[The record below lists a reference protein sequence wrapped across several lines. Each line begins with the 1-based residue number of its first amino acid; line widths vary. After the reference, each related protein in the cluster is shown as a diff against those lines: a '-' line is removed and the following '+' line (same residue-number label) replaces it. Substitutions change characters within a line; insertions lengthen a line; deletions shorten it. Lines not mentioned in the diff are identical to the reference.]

1 MSSSI
6 DRLFR
11 ALIRI
16 NDIVLAPTDPDH
28 SLVAVAREV
37 IDACDADGCQFL
49 IGGDDEL
56 GSIDVLRDG
65 AVREHFALPHP
76 DCAVLSES
84 TPTAR
89 CRTAS
94 FCPGIAPQHW
104 GAAVCASLGVA
115 DDQIGVVR
123 VWRRHEAPFGDGE
136 MQLIAS
142 VGSRIGAAIR
152 RRRLVEQLRRAN
164 ETLEAGVEARTRQLA
179 ELNLELTRQK
189 EAAEAASQAKTQF
202 LANMSHEIRTPM
214 NGIMGMAELLSHTQ
228 LDREQRGHLE
238 TLMNCAQSLLDVL
251 NDILDVSR
259 IEAGRV
265 ELERI
270 PFDPREVVES
280 VGAVLATRAAERGL
294 ELVCRV
300 AGAVPSLIIGD
311 PGRLRQII
319 TNLATNAIK
328 FTRRG
333 EVDIIAG
340 TDPDGPDRVRL
351 WVEVRD
357 TGIGI
362 PEEKLSSLFEKFTQA
377 DGSTSRRHGGSGLG
391 LAICKDLVQL
401 MGGFID
407 VESKVGVGTTFW
419 FSIPA
424 EVVRDSPVA
433 RPEVD
438 LTGCSVLLADDHA
451 TTRAAISSM
460 LRELGCHVQAASR
473 GEDAVAAVSNH
484 DFDVVLVD
492 ASMSELDGF
501 ETSARIRAIP
511 RASDVEILILT
522 SGARRRDQS
531 RAKELGISGFLQK
544 PVRRHVLASAL
555 ARATS
560 RSLPDSGRGSLRND
574 VDSRATR
581 PGARLLVVEDNDVNR
596 TFMTSL
602 LERAGYHVQAAASG
616 EEAIEAATR
625 THFDVVLMDLQMP
638 GMDGLQTTAAIRQL
652 SSAAN
657 TSIVAVTA
665 HAMRSDEERCHA
677 AGMEAYVSK
686 PVNPRR
692 LFAVIESC
700 LTTPRGWRSS
710 VLPDVRASRSV
721 SVDAASALDLSGLA
735 ADTGWDFAVA
745 HVARYLQRAEEW
757 MQRLVEAVS
766 AGDTDTAAR
775 VAHQI
780 RGGAVH
786 MKSVASAAT
795 DAMCAARAGDLP
807 ALSTATKQL
816 DLALSSAREEFER
829 QVRTEGLPARPPDP
843 S

>member
-1 MSSSI
+1 MSSSL

-16 NDIVLAPTDPDH
+16 NDIVLAPADSDH

-56 GSIDVLRDG
+56 GSIDVLREG
-65 AVREHFALPHP
+65 GVREHFALPHP
-76 DCAVLSES
+76 DCAVLRGGG
-84 TPTAR
+84 PTTW
-89 CRTAS
+89 CRTGS
-94 FCPGIAPQHW
+94 FCPGIAPQEC
-104 GAAVCASLGVA
+104 GAAVCVSLGVA
-115 DDQIGVVR
+115 SDQTGVVR
-123 VWRRHEAPFGDGE
+123 VWRRHEAPFGDAE

-238 TLMNCAQSLLDVL
+238 TLMDCAQSLLDVL

-300 AGAVPSLIIGD
+300 AGAVPPLVIGD

-340 TDPDGPDRVRL
+340 TDPDGPDRVQF

-362 PEEKLSSLFEKFTQA
+362 PEEKLPTLFEKFTQA

-424 EVVRDSPVA
+424 EIARDLPVA
-433 RPEVD
+433 RPDVD
-438 LTGCSVLLADDHA
+438 LTGCRVLLVDDHA

-460 LRELGCHVQAASR
+460 LGELGCHVEAASR

-531 RAKELGISGFLQK
+531 RARDIGIAGFLQK

-560 RSLPDSGRGSLRND
+560 RSSPDSGRGSLRTNG
-574 VDSRATR
+574 DSKATR

-616 EEAIEAATR
+616 EQAIEAATR
-625 THFDVVLMDLQMP
+625 TPFDVVLMDLQMP
-638 GMDGLQTTAAIRQL
+638 GMDGFQTTAAIRQL
-652 SSAAN
+652 PSAAN

-665 HAMRSDEERCHA
+665 HAMRSDEERCHT

-686 PVNPRR
+686 PVDPRR

-710 VLPDVRASRSV
+710 VLPDVRASHAV
-721 SVDAASALDLSGLA
+721 SVDAPSALDLPGLA
-735 ADTGWDFAVA
+735 NDTGWDFAVA
-745 HVARYLQRAEEW
+745 HVSRFLQRAEDW
-757 MQRLVEAVS
+757 MRSLNEAVS
-766 AGDTDTAAR
+766 GGDTDTAGR
-775 VAHQI
+775 IAHQI

-795 DAMCAARAGDLP
+795 DAMRAARAGDLP
-807 ALSTATKQL
+807 ALAAATQQL
-816 DLALSSAREEFER
+816 DLALSQTREQFER
-829 QVRTEGLPARPPDP
+829 QVRTEAYPARPTDP

>member
-1 MSSSI
+1 MSSSL

-16 NDIVLAPTDPDH
+16 NDIVLAPADSDH

-49 IGGDDEL
+49 IGGDDEV
-56 GSIDVLRDG
+56 GSIDVLREG
-65 AVREHFALPHP
+65 GVREHFALPHP
-76 DCAVLSES
+76 DCAVLRGGG
-84 TPTAR
+84 PTTG
-89 CRTAS
+89 CRTGS
-94 FCPGIAPQHW
+94 FCPGIAPQEC
-104 GAAVCASLGVA
+104 GAAVCVSLGVA
-115 DDQIGVVR
+115 SDQTGVVR
-123 VWRRHEAPFGDGE
+123 VWRRHEAPFGDAE

-238 TLMNCAQSLLDVL
+238 TLMDCAQSLLDVL

-300 AGAVPSLIIGD
+300 AGAVPPLVIGD

-340 TDPDGPDRVRL
+340 TDPDGPDRVQF

-362 PEEKLSSLFEKFTQA
+362 PEEKLPTLFEKFTQA

-424 EVVRDSPVA
+424 EIARDLPVA
-433 RPEVD
+433 RPDVD
-438 LTGCSVLLADDHA
+438 LTGCRVLLVDDHA

-460 LRELGCHVQAASR
+460 LGELGCHVEAASR

-531 RAKELGISGFLQK
+531 RARDIGIAGFLQK

-560 RSLPDSGRGSLRND
+560 RSSPDSGRGSLRTNG
-574 VDSRATR
+574 DSKATR

-602 LERAGYHVQAAASG
+602 LERAGYHVQAAESG
-616 EEAIEAATR
+616 EQAIEAATR
-625 THFDVVLMDLQMP
+625 TPFDVVLMDLQMP
-638 GMDGLQTTAAIRQL
+638 GMDGFQTTAAIRQL
-652 SSAAN
+652 PSAAN

-665 HAMRSDEERCHA
+665 HAMRSDEERCHT

-686 PVNPRR
+686 PVDPRR
-692 LFAVIESC
+692 FFAVIESC

-710 VLPDVRASRSV
+710 VLPDVRAPRGV
-721 SVDAASALDLSGLA
+721 SVDAPSALDLPGLA
-735 ADTGWDFAVA
+735 NDTGWDFAVA
-745 HVARYLQRAEEW
+745 HVSRFLQRAEDW
-757 MQRLVEAVS
+757 MRSLNEAVS
-766 AGDTDTAAR
+766 GGDTDTAGR
-775 VAHQI
+775 IAHQI

-795 DAMCAARAGDLP
+795 DAMRAARAGDLP
-807 ALSTATKQL
+807 ALAAATQQL
-816 DLALSSAREEFER
+816 DLALSQTREQFER
-829 QVRTEGLPARPPDP
+829 QVRTEAYPARPTDP